1 MSNSDNLKPT
11 SLTGPN
17 GERLGMDYGGENTG
31 HPHSTLEQF
40 ANCPECVPKR
50 EIPEAVPANI
60 LRGKRNVSL
69 LREEETIPMHE
80 LPPQLHSPA
89 VPASGERPAPME
101 FEVSKTN
108 RGFDIVRF
116 RDYNDV
122 DCTIQES
129 SLATDHA
136 IWLGCEHEEPKVLI
150 PGEGWKPFDV
160 PETFQCNTRMHL
172 TREQVGYLLPF
183 LQRFYETGRIA

>member
-1 MSNSDNLKPT
+1 MKISKQ
-11 SLTGPN
+11 
-17 GERLGMDYGGENTG
+17 E
-31 HPHSTLEQF
+31 
-40 ANCPECVPKR
+40 
-50 EIPEAVPANI
+50 
-60 LRGKRNVSL
+60 
-69 LREEETIPMHE
+69 
-80 LPPQLHSPA
+80 
-89 VPASGERPAPME
+89 ME
-101 FEVSKTN
+101 FEVAKTN
-108 RGFDIVRF
+108 RGFEIVRF

-122 DCTIQES
+122 ECTIQES